1 MGYSF
6 FILNITNQY
15 FTFAAKRN
23 GGTITVPFFFIS
35 IAVEILKQIEEGWLQ
50 EILSEYPNLFL
61 VDVKIRPTNNIK
73 VFIDGDTGFS
83 IDACTRINRK
93 LYKAIEEA
101 AIYPEGNFSLE
112 VSSPGITEPL
122 KLYRQYNK
130 NIGREVEVVFKDDSL
145 KIGVLTTVA
154 ESDIVLEY
162 TEGKGKKAV
171 VQTLVIPF
179 DNIKTTTVQIKF

>member
-1 MGYSF
+1 M
-6 FILNITNQY
+6 NITNQY
-15 FTFAAKRN
+15 STFAAKRN

-35 IAVEILKQIEEGWLQ
+35 IAVEILKQIEEGWLR
-50 EILSEYPNLFL
+50 EILSEYSDLFL
-61 VDVKIRPTNNIK
+61 VDVEIRPTNNIK

-101 AIYPEGNFSLE
+101 AVYPEGNFSLE

-130 NIGREVEVVFKDDSL
+130 NIGREVEVIFKDDSI
-145 KIGVLTTVA
+145 KVGILTAVA

-162 TEGKGKKAV
+162 MEGKGKKTV